1 MPTMDQLSSFFRK
14 KSSDSSKQDESHQS
28 FLPESKID
36 HPVQEIRSH
45 SLYRTKHV
53 VLLIATA
60 IFSITIVGLFLAAL
74 THPEVPIQ
82 TSSSFVPDQVLE
94 CGTSAPE
101 ARAKGCV
108 FDVMNYAWIP
118 APCFNKTL
126 SDEYW
131 EGLVSHGIEFWS
143 DSSRSEVLSHEDIL
157 AARHEYSYTSW
168 LLHLKHCQYL
178 IHRQLQCL
186 TYGTPVD
193 NVSRNISHAEHCLEE
208 VRSPGDVKTML
219 FTGTAY
225 LKCAQGVGDIGPIYW
240 NDPPRSAEVHPRLL

>member
-1 MPTMDQLSSFFRK
+1 MPTMDQLSGLFRK
-14 KSSDSSKQDESHQS
+14 KSSESSKDDESQQP
-28 FLPESKID
+28 FLPENIAVSKGAKI
-36 HPVQEIRSH
+36 PSSFRI
-45 SLYRTKHV
+45 KHV
-53 VLLIATA
+53 VILIATA
-60 IFSITIVGLFLAAL
+60 ISSITILGLFYAVLR
-74 THPEVPIQ
+74 HPDPTPIP
-82 TSSSFVPDQVLE
+82 TSSSVVPDQILE
-94 CGTSAPE
+94 CGTSASE
-101 ARAKGCV
+101 ARSKGCV

-118 APCFNKTL
+118 TPCFNKTL

-143 DSSRSEVLSHEDIL
+143 DASRSELLSHEDIL

-208 VRSPGDVKTML
+208 VRSPGDIKTML

-240 NDPPRSAEVHPRLL
+240 NDPPKSAEVHPRLL

>member
-178 IHRQLQCL
+178 IHRQLQ
-186 TYGTPVD
+186 
-193 NVSRNISHAEHCLEE
+193 
-208 VRSPGDVKTML
+208 
-219 FTGTAY
+219 
-225 LKCAQGVGDIGPIYW
+225 
-240 NDPPRSAEVHPRLL
+240 